1 MIASARGVRLAQ
13 GAEHLVQGLG
23 LRVVRVGVGER
34 RGEELLGERAE
45 VLVPVHRARANE
57 RGFQR
62 RGGGER
68 VSDEGGA
75 RGVLAIEPLF
85 HAGLLEREG
94 IALGVDAPQRLSGVL
109 LGEPEEALG
118 Q

>member
-1 MIASARGVRLAQ
+1 MAIENLDEMLQKAFDESTKIYQ
-13 GAEHLVQGLG
+13 
-23 LRVVRVGVGER
+23 
-34 RGEELLGERAE
+34 
-45 VLVPVHRARANE
+45 E

-62 RGGGER
+62 RGGGEG
-68 VSDEGGA
+68 VSHEGGA